1 MPHPT
6 VADLARRHS
15 PLPRATPSAAEHD
28 TCLRHSRCGQV
39 VRLLPPNQELH
50 SAASH
55 ADSRPSSRALGWA
68 VAPAGADATESGSGQ
83 LIRPPSAH
91 ETSGSDA
98 TGQVRY
104 RLHDLIRIFARERAE
119 TEETSRARRSTVR
132 RAIQARVAAA
142 EHLAVHF
149 DENGF
154 GLIHGDPPCAPPRR
168 TPLDPPGVDPTAW
181 LEAELGALVAAVEQA
196 AREGMPDLAWH
207 LAGSLVDF
215 FELRGHLTDWQ
226 RTHTAALQA
235 TTMAGDTVG
244 TAVILQGLAFLEMAR
259 DHYEPALAHLDR
271 AAELFG
277 SADVLVGEVNCAAG
291 AAVCHRLVG
300 RLDQAAAC
308 AHQADALAE
317 EAGYLL
323 GQAHARYELGVVL
336 REQGDLA
343 GAADCLEQA
352 LAVARKGRY
361 PRAEGIVLR
370 GLGILYARRGDG
382 ERSMPA
388 TRMSNCGTGGTSGC
402 SGARICTSPTGR
414 WQRPRS
420 AVSST
425 PSRGRTSTRPWPPW
439 TPSAVTRPPSTAC
452 TRRPRRFWP
461 LSTGSGTAWS
471 ATATSPTSPWTTT
484 LQSGRFATP
493 WSAGR
498 TTTAATPSG
507 RRIWQ
512 PASGRPRTSGLPDRI
527 PPGLRHSG
535 RQGTRRPGPS
545 TIPALA
551 ARSQR
556 HRRKPRR
563 QPHVGR
569 NLPAGPAP

>member
-1 MPHPT
+1 MRT
-6 VADLARRHS
+6 TSLA
-15 PLPRATPSAAEHD
+15 
-28 TCLRHSRCGQV
+28 
-39 VRLLPPNQELH
+39 
-50 SAASH
+50 
-55 ADSRPSSRALGWA
+55 
-68 VAPAGADATESGSGQ
+68 
-83 LIRPPSAH
+83 

-382 ERSMPA
+382 ERSIKHYEQARAVLTAIGDELRAAYATHQLADAHLDGGHAERAAPLLRRCIDVFQAQEDQFGTALALCTEAKLHRQTGHPGPAANGLEAAAQMWHRLGMPLWEARTLRDLGDLYAEIGA
-388 TRMSNCGTGGTSGC
+388 TSAAAS
-402 SGARICTSPTGR
+402 S
-414 WQRPRS
+414 WQRALKLVDRLHLPEAGEVS
-420 AVSST
+420 ARLASASS
-425 PSRGRTSTRPWPPW
+425 
-439 TPSAVTRPPSTAC
+439 
-452 TRRPRRFWP
+452 
-461 LSTGSGTAWS
+461 
-471 ATATSPTSPWTTT
+471 
-484 LQSGRFATP
+484 
-493 WSAGR
+493 
-498 TTTAATPSG
+498 
-507 RRIWQ
+507 
-512 PASGRPRTSGLPDRI
+512 
-527 PPGLRHSG
+527 
-535 RQGTRRPGPS
+535 
-545 TIPALA
+545 
-551 ARSQR
+551 
-556 HRRKPRR
+556 
-563 QPHVGR
+563 
-569 NLPAGPAP
+569 